1 MKRNLEMRKIL
12 TLLVLMTAAMPT
24 LGQTRSAPR
33 ADSTR
38 RIAAILAKM
47 TLEEKIDYI
56 GGTGFA
62 IRAMPRLDLPAFEMS
77 DGPYG
82 ARSNAGF
89 PSTTYAAGV
98 GLAATWN
105 PDLAER
111 VGEGIGKD
119 ARARGIHFMLGPG
132 VNIYR
137 SPLNGRNFEYFGED
151 PFLAS
156 AIAVGYIRGMQSQG
170 VSATIKHFL
179 GNNSEF
185 DRHNSDSVIDERT
198 LREIYLPAFEA
209 AVKQAHVG
217 AFMDSYNLVNGEHMT
232 QNGYFNSDLLRKQ
245 WGFDGV
251 MMSDW
256 VATYDAVAAAN
267 GGLDL
272 EMPDGKFMNRV
283 NLISAV
289 RDGRVSPAIIDEK
302 VRHILQTAARF
313 GWLDRDQ
320 ADLSFSKYSQPNHE
334 LALAAARESMVLLK
348 NDGNL
353 LPLDK
358 PKTKSVL
365 VVGPDAYPAQ
375 TVAGGSAGVAPF
387 AAVSILQGISQL
399 VGTGGTVFYD
409 RGLPSPKDLA
419 AATALVTALQGGQ
432 PGVSLEVFESADLS
446 GVPAAKQVVPHINEA
461 GTTWQ
466 NLLGEAGDLQSLLSA
481 KPKPFS
487 KRWSGYYIAGESGPY
502 ELVAQGFG
510 EGSGF
515 RVYVDDKLIIDD
527 WHLAKAMEDSATLDL
542 VAGPH
547 KIVAEASR
555 NSFVG
560 GRLRV
565 GIANQHKL
573 VSDYAKKIAAK
584 ADAVII
590 AAGFDPDSESE
601 GADRT
606 FALPFGQAELIREL
620 AALNKN
626 TVVVVTSGG
635 GVDTNGWLDR
645 VPALIEAWYPG
656 ENGGTALAEIL
667 FGDVNPSGRLPVT
680 FERRWE
686 DNPSHENYY
695 PVQGSKQVEYK
706 EGVFVGYRGYE
717 HNHVQPQF
725 PFGFGLSY
733 TTFKYSDLAVTPTA
747 ATSSNNAPGPLYQV
761 SFAVTNTGSRVGA
774 AIGEVYIS
782 DAHATIP
789 RPQKELKGFA
799 RVSLRPGETQK
810 ATVPLDAR
818 SFCYYDVQAK
828 QWRADPGT
836 FTVLVGISS
845 QQIELTRELKLD
857 HPLAVG
863 N

>member
-1 MKRNLEMRKIL
+1 MRKAL
-12 TLLVLMTAAMPT
+12 AFLVLITAALPV
-24 LGQTRSAPR
+24 LAQTPSSLSVNSA
-33 ADSTR
+33 S
-38 RIAAILAKM
+38 RIESILAKM

-62 IRAMPRLDLPAFEMS
+62 IRAMPSLGLPAFEMS

-89 PSTTYAAGV
+89 PSTTYAAGI

-105 PDLAER
+105 PDLAQR

-217 AFMDSYNLVNGEHMT
+217 AFMDSYNLANGQHMT
-232 QNGYFNSDLLRKQ
+232 QNGYFNSDVLRKQ

-256 VATYDAVAAAN
+256 VATYDAVSAAN

-272 EMPDGKFMNRV
+272 EMPDGKFMNRA
-283 NLISAV
+283 NLIAAV
-289 RDGRVSPAIIDEK
+289 HDGRVSPATIDEK
-302 VRHILQTAARF
+302 VRHILQTAERF

-320 ADLSFSKYSQPNHE
+320 ADFSLSKYSEPNHQ

-353 LPLDK
+353 LPLDRQK
-358 PKTKSVL
+358 AKSVL

-387 AAVSILQGISQL
+387 AAASILQGIGQL

-409 RGLPSPKDLA
+409 RGLPTPKDLA
-419 AATALVTALQGGQ
+419 AATNFVTAPQGGQ
-432 PGVSLEVFESADLS
+432 PGVTLEVFETADLS
-446 GVPAAKQVVPHINEA
+446 GAPAAKQVVPHINEA

-466 NLLGEAGDLQSLLSA
+466 TLLGGGEDLQSLLSA

-487 KRWSGYYIAGESGPY
+487 KRWTGYYIVTESGPY

-510 EGSGF
+510 EGSGY
-515 RVYVDDKLIIDD
+515 RVYVDEKLIIDN
-527 WHLAKAMEDSATLDL
+527 WKAAKAMEDSATLEL
-542 VAGPH
+542 AAGPH
-547 KIVAEASR
+547 KIVAEVSR
-555 NSFVG
+555 SSFVG

-565 GIANQHKL
+565 GISNQEKL

-584 ADAVII
+584 VDAVII
-590 AAGFDPDSESE
+590 AAGFDSDSESE

-635 GVDTNGWLDR
+635 GIDINGWLDR

-667 FGDVNPSGRLPVT
+667 FGDVNPSGRLPIT

-686 DNPSHENYY
+686 DNPTHENYY
-695 PVQGSKQVEYK
+695 PVQGSKRVEYK

-717 HNHVQPQF
+717 QNHVQPQF

-747 ATSSNNAPGPLYQV
+747 SSVSNNAPGSPLYQV
-761 SFAVTNTGSRVGA
+761 SFTVTNTGSRAGA
-774 AIGEVYIS
+774 AVGEVYIS
-782 DAHATIP
+782 DSHASIP
-789 RPQKELKGFA
+789 RPPKELKGF
-799 RVSLRPGETQK
+799 VKVNLHPGEPQK
-810 ATVPLDAR
+810 VTVPLDAR
-818 SFCYYDVQAK
+818 SFCYYDVKAK

-836 FTVLVGISS
+836 FTVLVGSSS
-845 QQIELTRELKLD
+845 QQIELTRELKID
-857 HPLAVG
+857 HPLAAG

>member
-1 MKRNLEMRKIL
+1 MKRVLIL
-12 TLLVLMTAAMPT
+12 FVLLAASRPVRAQT
-24 LGQTRSAPR
+24 PPSPSASSASRIESILG
-33 ADSTR
+33 
-38 RIAAILAKM
+38 KM

-62 IRAMPRLDLPAFEMS
+62 IRAMPGLDLPAFEMS

-82 ARSNAGF
+82 ARSNAGL
-89 PSTTYAAGV
+89 PSTTYAAGI

-105 PDLAER
+105 PDLAQR

-185 DRHNSDSVIDERT
+185 DRHNSDSVIDERS

-232 QNGYFNSDLLRKQ
+232 QNGYFNSDVLRKQ

-272 EMPDGKFMNRV
+272 EMPDGKFMNRA

-289 RDGRVSPAIIDEK
+289 RDGRVSQATIDEK
-302 VRHILQTAARF
+302 VRHILQTAAHF

-320 ADLSFSKYSQPNHE
+320 ADLSVSKFSQPNHE

-358 PKTKSVL
+358 QKTRSVL

-375 TVAGGSAGVAPF
+375 TVAGGSAGVASF
-387 AAVSILQGISQL
+387 TAVSILQGLSQF

-409 RGLPSPKDLA
+409 RGLPTAKELA
-419 AATALVTALQGGQ
+419 AATHFVTVLQGGQ
-432 PGVSLEVFESADLS
+432 AGVSLEVFENANLS
-446 GVPAAKQVVPHINEA
+446 GTPAAQQIVPHINEA
-461 GTTWQ
+461 GTAWQ
-466 NLLGEAGDLQSLLSA
+466 DLLGGAEDLQSLLSA

-487 KRWSGYYIAGESGPY
+487 KRWSGYYVAAESGPY

-527 WHLAKAMEDSATLDL
+527 WESAKAMEDSAILDL
-542 VAGPH
+542 ATGPH
-547 KIVAEASR
+547 KIVAEVSR

-565 GIANQHKL
+565 GIAYQRRL
-573 VSDYAKKIAAK
+573 VSDYAKKIAATS
-584 ADAVII
+584 DVVVM

-601 GADRT
+601 GADRS

-620 AALNKN
+620 TALNKN

-635 GVDTNGWLDR
+635 GVDTRGWLDR

-667 FGDVNPSGRLPVT
+667 FGDVNPSGHLPITV
-680 FERRWE
+680 ERRWE
-686 DNPSHENYY
+686 DNPTHENYY
-695 PVQGSKQVEYK
+695 PSPGSKRVEYK

-717 HNHVQPQF
+717 QKRVLPQF

-733 TTFKYSDLAVTPTA
+733 TTFKYSDLAVTATA
-747 ATSSNNAPGPLYQV
+747 VSSSNDPSGPLYQV
-761 SFAVTNTGSRVGA
+761 SFTVTNTGLRPGA
-774 AIGEVYIS
+774 AVSEVYIS
-782 DAHATIP
+782 DRHASVP
-789 RPQKELKGFA
+789 RPPKELKGFA
-799 RVSLRPGETQK
+799 KITLHPGETQK
-810 ATVPLDAR
+810 VTVPLDAR

-828 QWRADPGT
+828 QWRANPGT
-836 FTVLVGISS
+836 FTVGVGSSS

-857 HPLAVG
+857 RLLAVG

>member
-1 MKRNLEMRKIL
+1 
-12 TLLVLMTAAMPT
+12 
-24 LGQTRSAPR
+24 
-33 ADSTR
+33 
-38 RIAAILAKM
+38 M

-89 PSTTYAAGV
+89 PSTTYAAGI

-105 PDLAER
+105 PDLAQR

-198 LREIYLPAFEA
+198 LREIYLPVFEA
-209 AVKQAHVG
+209 AVKQAQVG

-232 QNGYFNSDLLRKQ
+232 QNGYFNSDVLRKQ

-272 EMPDGKFMNRV
+272 EMPDGKFMNRA
-283 NLISAV
+283 NLIPAV
-289 RDGRVSPAIIDEK
+289 RDGRVSQATIDEK
-302 VRHILQTAARF
+302 VRHILQTAAHF

-320 ADLSFSKYSQPNHE
+320 ADLSLSKYSQPNHE

-353 LPLDK
+353 LPLNK
-358 PKTKSVL
+358 QKTKSVL

-375 TVAGGSAGVAPF
+375 TVAGGSAGVVPF
-387 AAVSILQGISQL
+387 TAVSILQGLSQF

-409 RGLPSPKDLA
+409 RGLPTPKELA
-419 AATALVTALQGGQ
+419 VATHFVTAPQGGQ
-432 PGVSLEVFESADLS
+432 PGVSLEVFESADLT
-446 GVPAAKQVVPHINEA
+446 GTPAAKQIVPHINEA
-461 GTTWQ
+461 GTAWQ
-466 NLLGEAGDLQSLLSA
+466 DLLGGTEDLQSLLSA

-487 KRWSGYYIAGESGPY
+487 KRWSGYYVAAESGPY

-510 EGSGF
+510 EGSRF
-515 RVYVDDKLIIDD
+515 RVYVDDKLVIDD
-527 WHLAKAMEDSATLDL
+527 WEAAKAMEDSVVLDL
-542 VAGPH
+542 TTGSH
-547 KIVAEASR
+547 KIVAEVSR

-565 GIANQHKL
+565 GIAYQRKL
-573 VSDYAKKIAAK
+573 VSDHAKKIAAK
-584 ADAVII
+584 TDAVII
-590 AAGFDPDSESE
+590 AAGFDPNSESE

-606 FALPFGQAELIREL
+606 FALPFGQGELIREL

-635 GVDTNGWLDR
+635 GVDTHGWLDQ
-645 VPALIEAWYPG
+645 VPSLVEAWYPG

-667 FGDVNPSGRLPVT
+667 FGDVNPSGHLPIT
-680 FERRWE
+680 LERRWE
-686 DNPSHENYY
+686 DNPTHENYY
-695 PVQGSKQVEYK
+695 PAQGSKRVEYK

-717 HNHVQPQF
+717 QKRVLPQF

-733 TTFKYSDLAVTPTA
+733 TTFKYSDLAVTPTGA
-747 ATSSNNAPGPLYQV
+747 SSSNDPYGPLYQV
-761 SFAVTNTGSRVGA
+761 SFTVTNTGARLGA
-774 AIGEVYIS
+774 AVGEVYIS
-782 DAHATIP
+782 DSHASVP
-789 RPQKELKGFA
+789 RPPKELKGFA
-799 RVSLRPGETQK
+799 KTTLHPGETQK
-810 ATVPLDAR
+810 VTVPLDAR

-828 QWRADPGT
+828 QWRANPGT
-836 FTVLVGISS
+836 FTVMVGSSS

-857 HPLAVG
+857 RPLAVG

>member
-1 MKRNLEMRKIL
+1 MRKIL
-12 TLLVLMTAAMPT
+12 TLLVLMTAALPA
-24 LGQTRSAPR
+24 LGQTLSSPR
-33 ADSTR
+33 ADSSR
-38 RIAAILAKM
+38 RIEAILAKM

-89 PSTTYAAGV
+89 PSTTYAAGI

-105 PDLAER
+105 PDLAQR

-198 LREIYLPAFEA
+198 LREIYLPVFEA
-209 AVKQAHVG
+209 AVKQAQVG

-232 QNGYFNSDLLRKQ
+232 QNGYFNSDVLRKQ

-272 EMPDGKFMNRV
+272 EMPDGKFMNRA
-283 NLISAV
+283 NLIPAV
-289 RDGRVSPAIIDEK
+289 RDGRVSQATIDEK
-302 VRHILQTAARF
+302 VRHILQTAAHF

-320 ADLSFSKYSQPNHE
+320 ADLSLSKYSQPNHE

-353 LPLDK
+353 LPLNK
-358 PKTKSVL
+358 QKTKSVL

-375 TVAGGSAGVAPF
+375 TVAGGSAGVVPF
-387 AAVSILQGISQL
+387 TAVSILQGLSQF

-409 RGLPSPKDLA
+409 RGLPTPKELA
-419 AATALVTALQGGQ
+419 VATHFVTAPQGGQ
-432 PGVSLEVFESADLS
+432 PGVSLEVFESADLT
-446 GVPAAKQVVPHINEA
+446 GTPAAKQIVPHINEA
-461 GTTWQ
+461 GTAWQ
-466 NLLGEAGDLQSLLSA
+466 DLLGGTEDLQSLLSA

-487 KRWSGYYIAGESGPY
+487 KRWSGYYVAAESGPY

-510 EGSGF
+510 EGSRF
-515 RVYVDDKLIIDD
+515 RVYVDDKLVIDD
-527 WHLAKAMEDSATLDL
+527 WEAAKAMEDSVVLDL
-542 VAGPH
+542 TTGSH
-547 KIVAEASR
+547 KIVAEVSR

-565 GIANQHKL
+565 GIAYQRKL
-573 VSDYAKKIAAK
+573 VSDHAKKIAAK
-584 ADAVII
+584 TDAVII
-590 AAGFDPDSESE
+590 AAGFDPNSESE

-606 FALPFGQAELIREL
+606 FALPFGQGELIREL

-635 GVDTNGWLDR
+635 GVDTHGWLDQ
-645 VPALIEAWYPG
+645 VPSLVEAWYPG

-667 FGDVNPSGRLPVT
+667 FGDVNPSGHLPIT
-680 FERRWE
+680 LERRWE
-686 DNPSHENYY
+686 DNPTHENYY
-695 PVQGSKQVEYK
+695 PAQGSKRVEYK

-717 HNHVQPQF
+717 QKRVLPQF

-733 TTFKYSDLAVTPTA
+733 TTFKYSDLAVTPTGA
-747 ATSSNNAPGPLYQV
+747 SSSNDPYGPLYQV
-761 SFAVTNTGSRVGA
+761 SFTVTNTGARLGA
-774 AIGEVYIS
+774 AVGEVYIS
-782 DAHATIP
+782 DSHASVP
-789 RPQKELKGFA
+789 RPPKELKGFA
-799 RVSLRPGETQK
+799 KTTLHPGETQK
-810 ATVPLDAR
+810 VTVPLDAR

-828 QWRADPGT
+828 QWRANPGT
-836 FTVLVGISS
+836 FTVMVGSSS

-857 HPLAVG
+857 RPLAVG